1 MNWILKLKQFV
12 KKFTSRKV
20 SDKVEIIA
28 NLPDR
33 EKINCAP
40 VIQSGYVL
48 LKGAHLS
55 GAYTSEGSGEEHED
69 DFLAPEMGTAATVLV
84 LIE

>member
-48 LKGAHLS
+48 DSCTIRYFDEYECVG
-55 GAYTSEGSGEEHED
+55 
-69 DFLAPEMGTAATVLV
+69 LV
-84 LIE
+84 LKNMSEKMPYHVTSVNSFHQVI